1 MKQRIV
7 FVMCLCFL
15 LMNGVLAQT
24 KSLKGTVKDKLGE
37 SIIGA
42 SVLIEGTSQGTIT
55 DLDGN
60 YVIENIPAGKNVL
73 VVSYVGYQ
81 TQKLEINGRS
91 VIDIILQED
100 TEVLDEVVVVGYG
113 VQRKT
118 DVTSAVASIK
128 KENFTQAV
136 TSSSPL
142 QMVQGKIPGLAMSR
156 AGGGDP
162 TSDMTL
168 QIRGMSTI
176 NAGASPLI
184 VIDGIP
190 GGSMS
195 TVSPNDIESI
205 DVLRDGSAAAIYG
218 SRGTSGVIIITTKK
232 GVADGKTKIEYD
244 GNVSFDQ
251 VSSTWDLLSGDE
263 YRSLKESMMNSS
275 IKLAQEKGQAMVDY
289 GGNTDW
295 MKEITRTAVSH
306 QHYLSLNTSSK
317 HSRTAA
323 SLTYNNYQ
331 GIVATSGKE
340 EINGRISTEF
350 KHFNDNLKVNL
361 NLAYT
366 SKTQVPIEKLAL
378 RQALI
383 WNPTMT
389 PYQEDGS
396 YTPGADPL
404 IYNNPVNLINETR
417 REDKYNTLMGNAK
430 ITITPFKGM
439 TLTGMIGLDRTESS
453 LAWYKTSKHEEMM
466 MKGKSG
472 EAYKKSAL
480 NETRTLELTAG
491 YNRQLIDD
499 LNFDIMGGYSYQE
512 FINEY
517 LDATNYDFKFDDNGY
532 NSIGSGAALKNGQA
546 SLDSYKGSSK
556 LIAFFGRVVFNY
568 KDKYLFN
575 ATVRHEGSS
584 RFGKNHQWGTFPAAS
599 VAWRIINEPFM
610 KEQKVFSDLK
620 LRLGYGVTGNMI
632 DQAYLNYVLFASQ
645 PIYAHNGSTSGNAY
659 EPTYAPKTN
668 ANPDLKWETKKEFN
682 VGLDMAF
689 LGGRL
694 NANIDIYQRK
704 SEDLLYKYNV
714 PVPPY
719 LASEM
724 WGNIGT
730 ISNKGVEIGIN
741 ATLIQKKDFSWSMNF
756 NGSYNKNNVEKLT
769 TADGD
774 VQERYELNLA
784 SPMNGHWV
792 VVTKVDA
799 PIGNFWGFK
808 YAGVNEN
815 GETMVYQLNEDKSIA
830 MGEDG
835 KPLTLR
841 WLDAKG
847 SEDNKTIIGNG
858 MPKYYANMSHQFR
871 YKNFDFS
878 FLLRGVFGFDILN
891 LGSAYQGSPTFN
903 RVDNVLKSALT
914 SPIYDEPSITDAVV
928 ENGNFVKLDNITLGY
943 NFPIKNNKFISSLR
957 LYGSVQN
964 VATFTSYSGQNPEL
978 EINGT
983 VVGVDNMDAYPVA
996 RTYSLGV
1003 KISF

>member
-1 MKQRIV
+1 
-7 FVMCLCFL
+7 
-15 LMNGVLAQT
+15 
-24 KSLKGTVKDKLGE
+24 
-37 SIIGA
+37 
-42 SVLIEGTSQGTIT
+42 
-55 DLDGN
+55 
-60 YVIENIPAGKNVL
+60 
-73 VVSYVGYQ
+73 
-81 TQKLEINGRS
+81 
-91 VIDIILQED
+91 
-100 TEVLDEVVVVGYG
+100 
-113 VQRKT
+113 
-118 DVTSAVASIK
+118 
-128 KENFTQAV
+128 
-136 TSSSPL
+136 
-142 QMVQGKIPGLAMSR
+142 
-156 AGGGDP
+156 
-162 TSDMTL
+162 
-168 QIRGMSTI
+168 
-176 NAGASPLI
+176 
-184 VIDGIP
+184 
-190 GGSMS
+190 
-195 TVSPNDIESI
+195 
-205 DVLRDGSAAAIYG
+205 
-218 SRGTSGVIIITTKK
+218 
-232 GVADGKTKIEYD
+232 
-244 GNVSFDQ
+244 
-251 VSSTWDLLSGDE
+251 
-263 YRSLKESMMNSS
+263 
-275 IKLAQEKGQAMVDY
+275 
-289 GGNTDW
+289 
-295 MKEITRTAVSH
+295 
-306 QHYLSLNTSSK
+306 
-317 HSRTAA
+317 
-323 SLTYNNYQ
+323 
-331 GIVATSGKE
+331 
-340 EINGRISTEF
+340 
-350 KHFNDNLKVNL
+350 
-361 NLAYT
+361 
-366 SKTQVPIEKLAL
+366 
-378 RQALI
+378 
-383 WNPTMT
+383 
-389 PYQEDGS
+389 
-396 YTPGADPL
+396 
-404 IYNNPVNLINETR
+404 
-417 REDKYNTLMGNAK
+417 MGNK
-430 ITITPFKGM
+430 ERIKC
-439 TLTGMIGLDRTESS
+439 RT
-453 LAWYKTSKHEEMM
+453 
-466 MKGKSG
+466 
-472 EAYKKSAL
+472 
-480 NETRTLELTAG
+480 R
-491 YNRQLIDD
+491 
-499 LNFDIMGGYSYQE
+499 
-512 FINEY
+512 
-517 LDATNYDFKFDDNGY
+517 
-532 NSIGSGAALKNGQA
+532 
-546 SLDSYKGSSK
+546 
-556 LIAFFGRVVFNY
+556 
-568 KDKYLFN
+568 
-575 ATVRHEGSS
+575 
-584 RFGKNHQWGTFPAAS
+584 
-599 VAWRIINEPFM
+599 
-610 KEQKVFSDLK
+610 
-620 LRLGYGVTGNMI
+620 YGI
-632 DQAYLNYVLFASQ
+632 
-645 PIYAHNGSTSGNAY
+645 
-659 EPTYAPKTN
+659 
-668 ANPDLKWETKKEFN
+668 
-682 VGLDMAF
+682 

-784 SPMNGHWV
+784 SPMNGHWA